1 MGFDIRSRRN
11 LTMLTDFYELTMA
24 NGYLRQGMGDT
35 EVVFDMFFRRNPDKG
50 GFAIFAGLEQVIDY
64 LSDLHFSPEDIEFL
78 RSKGIFG
85 EDFLSYLANF
95 KFACDVWAVP
105 EGTPVFPGEPLVTV
119 KGPAIQAQFI
129 ETMLLLT
136 LNHQTLIA
144 TKASRLV
151 RAAEGRVI
159 FEFGSRRAQ
168 GFDGAVYGARAAY
181 IGGCAAT
188 ACTLSD
194 QYFGVPAV
202 GTMAHSWVQMFDSEY
217 EAFKAYAELY
227 PSGCTL
233 LVDTYNTLQSGIPN
247 AIRVFDEV
255 LAPLGHRPV
264 AIRIDSGD
272 LAYLS
277 KKAREMLDEA
287 GYPDCKIIAS
297 NSLDEYIIRE
307 LILHDA
313 QLDMFGVGENLI
325 TSRSNPVF
333 GGVYKLAA
341 VERDG
346 VMSPRIKISEQADKI
361 TTPGHKCLYRLYNP
375 KTGKAI
381 ADYITLVDEVVDDT
395 KPLTIFDPKDT
406 WKRKRLDSYKAVK
419 LQQPI
424 FVRGELVYKCPS
436 LPEIQAYCKAQL
448 ETLWDELMR
457 FEFPHTYYVDLSK
470 KLYRL
475 KMDMIAAATG
485 LLECENGD
493 TQGS

>member
-1 MGFDIRSRRN
+1 M
-11 LTMLTDFYELTMA
+11 
-24 NGYLRQGMGDT
+24 
-35 EVVFDMFFRRNPDKG
+35 
-50 GFAIFAGLEQVIDY
+50 
-64 LSDLHFSPEDIEFL
+64 
-78 RSKGIFG
+78 
-85 EDFLSYLANF
+85 
-95 KFACDVWAVP
+95 WAVP

-255 LAPLGHRPV
+255 LAPWAPSGGHPDRQRRPCLSLQKGRKCSTKR
-264 AIRIDSGD
+264 AILTAKLLPPTHWMNISSGS
-272 LAYLS
+272 LS
-277 KKAREMLDEA
+277 FTMHSWICSAWAKT
-287 GYPDCKIIAS
+287 
-297 NSLDEYIIRE
+297 SL
-307 LILHDA
+307 LPF
-313 QLDMFGVGENLI
+313 QPGV
-325 TSRSNPVF
+325 
-333 GGVYKLAA
+333 
-341 VERDG
+341 
-346 VMSPRIKISEQADKI
+346 
-361 TTPGHKCLYRLYNP
+361 
-375 KTGKAI
+375 
-381 ADYITLVDEVVDDT
+381 
-395 KPLTIFDPKDT
+395 
-406 WKRKRLDSYKAVK
+406 W
-419 LQQPI
+419 
-424 FVRGELVYKCPS
+424 RGL
-436 LPEIQAYCKAQL
+436 
-448 ETLWDELMR
+448 
-457 FEFPHTYYVDLSK
+457 
-470 KLYRL
+470 
-475 KMDMIAAATG
+475 
-485 LLECENGD
+485 
-493 TQGS
+493 

>member
-1 MGFDIRSRRN
+1 MSFDIRSRRN

-24 NGYLRQGMGDT
+24 NGYLKQGMGDT
-35 EVVFDMFFRRNPDKG
+35 EVVFDMFYRSNPNKG

-64 LSDLHFSPEDIEFL
+64 LSGLRFEPEDIEFL
-78 RSKGIFG
+78 REKKLFA
-85 EDFLSYLANF
+85 EDFLTHLSNF
-95 KFACDVWAVP
+95 KFVCDVWAVP

-119 KGPAIQAQFI
+119 KGPAIQAQLI
-129 ETMLLLT
+129 ETMLLLI

-151 RAAEGRVI
+151 RAAEGRTI

-168 GFDGAVYGARAAY
+168 GFDGAVYGARAAF

-202 GTMAHSWVQMFDSEY
+202 GTMAHSWIQMFDSEY
-217 EAFKAYAELY
+217 EAFKVFAEIY
-227 PSGCTL
+227 PANCTL
-233 LVDTYNTLQSGIPN
+233 LVDTYNTLQSGVPN

-255 LAPLGHRPV
+255 LTPLCHRPS

-313 QLDMFGVGENLI
+313 EVDMFGVGENLI
-325 TSRSNPVF
+325 TSRSAPVF

-341 VERDG
+341 VEQNG
-346 VMSPRIKISEQADKI
+346 KMTPRIKLSEQAEKI

-381 ADYITLVDEVVDDT
+381 ADYITLIDEVVDDT

-406 WKRKRLDSYKAVK
+406 WKRKRLDSFKAVK

-424 FVRGELVYKCPS
+424 FIRGELVYACPT

-448 ETLWDELMR
+448 DTLWDELMR
-457 FEFPHTYYVDLSK
+457 FEYPHTYYVDLSK
-470 KLYRL
+470 KLYSL
-475 KMDMIAAATG
+475 KMDMIAEAARLPEG
-485 LLECENGD
+485 ENGNE
-493 TQGS
+493 Q